1 VVQVTSLKIYKNNTK
16 RDYKSSSSF
25 KVATLFAVLLAIA
38 VTALCLSI
46 YLFVQQNDAALS
58 KPFVLLSIISIVSLL
73 AMGVIG
79 YLISVFV
86 VTRINRIA
94 DTAQEI
100 ITTGDLTKRIEID
113 SGWDDLS
120 FLGDVL
126 NEMLEKIETLME
138 GVQHITDT
146 VAHDLRTPLARL
158 RNRLEQV
165 PIKQASLNNE
175 STIQGNIE
183 GNDEIRASLVKD
195 VDSLLKTFNSLLSL
209 SSLESGRQGHKFEEF
224 ELDKV
229 IQDAVELYTPLAEE
243 KNQKLSFDSKA
254 MSYMGDRDLFFQVIA
269 NLLDNAIKFTQN
281 DGVIRVA
288 LEDKNEG
295 TNNIKRIIIEDN
307 GPGIPHKSVAKA
319 FDRFYRD
326 QGQQHIAGSGLGL
339 SLVNAVLKLH
349 KASIALRDNNPG
361 LKVIISL

>member
-1 VVQVTSLKIYKNNTK
+1 MVQVTSLKISKGNKK

-38 VTALCLSI
+38 VTALSISI
-46 YLFVQQNDAALS
+46 YLFTQQSDAGLS
-58 KPFVLLSIISIVSLL
+58 KPFVLLSAISIAFLL
-73 AMGVIG
+73 IMGVIG

-94 DTAQEI
+94 DTAHEI
-100 ITTGDLTKRIEID
+100 ISTGDLTKRIEID
-113 SGWDDLS
+113 SRWDDLS

-126 NEMLEKIETLME
+126 NEMLGKIESLME

-158 RNRLEQV
+158 RNKLE
-165 PIKQASLNNE
+165 QASLKND
-175 STIQGNIE
+175 SVKKGD
-183 GNDEIRASLVKD
+183 DEIRASLVKD

-209 SSLESGRQGHKFEEF
+209 SSLESGRQGNKFEAF
-224 ELDKV
+224 ELEKV
-229 IQDAVELYTPLAEE
+229 VQDAVDLYMPLAEE
-243 KNQKLSFDSKA
+243 KNQKLSVDSKA
-254 MSYMGDRDLFFQVIA
+254 ISYIGDRDLFFQVIA
-269 NLLDNAIKFTQN
+269 NLLDNAIKFTQM
-281 DGVIRVA
+281 DGTIKIA
-288 LEDKNEG
+288 LENASNG
-295 TNNIKRIIIEDN
+295 KRIIIEDN
-307 GPGIPHKSVAKA
+307 GPGIPHNSIAKV

-326 QGQQHIAGSGLGL
+326 QEQKRIVGSGLGL

-349 KASIALRDNNPG
+349 KASITLEDSQPG